1 MNIWRKAAAC
11 HKSGYLKKK
20 KKIGNSVI
28 SHNVLL
34 QIFCRS
40 FLLSLVFCFSL
51 LPCVVFPNLCI
62 YYQPLHALAQ
72 SPLILLNNLSIGK
85 PLGLN

>member
-11 HKSGYLKKK
+11 HKSGWFFFKQKLATLSFHTMFY
-20 KKIGNSVI
+20 
-28 SHNVLL
+28 
-34 QIFCRS
+34 CRS
-40 FLLSLVFCFSL
+40 FVDLSSSLVFCFSL
-51 LPCVVFPNLCI
+51 LPCVIFPNLCI

-85 PLGLN
+85 PLG

>member
-11 HKSGYLKKK
+11 HKSGCFFFKQKLATLSFHTMFY
-20 KKIGNSVI
+20 
-28 SHNVLL
+28 
-34 QIFCRS
+34 CRS
-40 FLLSLVFCFSL
+40 FADLSSSLIFCFSL
-51 LPCVVFPNLCI
+51 LPCVIFPNLCI

-85 PLGLN
+85 PLG